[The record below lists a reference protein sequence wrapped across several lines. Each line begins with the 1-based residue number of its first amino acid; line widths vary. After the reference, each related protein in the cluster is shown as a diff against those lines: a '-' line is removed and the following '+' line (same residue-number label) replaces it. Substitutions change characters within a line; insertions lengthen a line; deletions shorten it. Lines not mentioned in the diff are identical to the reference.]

1 MWPCYD
7 FHSMARIDRLQ
18 QVATKDTPADG
29 VVMPI
34 VARGLIKEFGDLIAV
49 RGISFDVRP
58 GECFGFLGPNGA
70 GKTSTMRMIACVSP
84 LTAGTLLV
92 NGLPVQS
99 QGRVIKSTIGIV
111 PQGDNL
117 DDELSVIDNLRL
129 YAGYFGING
138 SAAHSRAMH
147 ALELFQLAD
156 RAGAKVDELSGGM
169 KRRLLIARGLINE
182 PSILVLDEPTTGLD
196 PQARHLVWRTLRRLK
211 DQGVT
216 MLLTTHYMDEA
227 ATLCDRLIVMH
238 EGRILAEGSPAEL
251 IMRTAGETVIEAQS
265 LNPAAL
271 ERVAEYLHSAGAE
284 IEQTPDTV
292 HAFGLDGID
301 LTAGP
306 LQGARAYSR
315 PANLEDVFLRL
326 TGRGL
331 EE

>member
-1 MWPCYD
+1 MV
-7 FHSMARIDRLQ
+7 
-18 QVATKDTPADG
+18 QVGSDSQVVAGVDG
-29 VVMPI
+29 SGAASDVKPVVAQKL
-34 VARGLIKEFGDLIAV
+34 VKEFGSLVAV
-49 RGISFDVRP
+49 RGIDFEVRP

-70 GKTSTMRMIACVSP
+70 GKTSTMRMITCASP
-84 LTAGTLLV
+84 ITSGSLMV
-92 NGLPVQS
+92 NGLSVQTQARAVKS
-99 QGRVIKSTIGIV
+99 VIGVV

-117 DDELSVIDNLRL
+117 DDEISVINNLRL
-129 YAGYFGING
+129 YAGYFGI
-138 SAAHSRAMH
+138 SRAEAEARAKT

-156 RAGAKVDELSGGM
+156 RADSQVDELSGGM

-182 PSILVLDEPTTGLD
+182 PEILVLDEPTTGLD

-238 EGRILAEGSPAEL
+238 EGRILAEGTPQEL
-251 IMRTAGETVIEAQS
+251 ILRIAGETVIEAHS
-265 LNPAAL
+265 LDVAAL
-271 ERVAEYLHSAGAE
+271 DRIAEHLRDAGAE

-292 HAFGLDGID
+292 HAFGLDGSD
-301 LTAGP
+301 VTESHVP
-306 LQGARAYSR
+306 GAQIYSR

>member
-1 MWPCYD
+1 MV
-7 FHSMARIDRLQ
+7 
-18 QVATKDTPADG
+18 QVGSDSHISAAVDG
-29 VVMPI
+29 SGAASGVKPVVAQNL
-34 VARGLIKEFGDLIAV
+34 VKEFGDLVAV
-49 RGISFDVRP
+49 RGIDFEVRP

-70 GKTSTMRMIACVSP
+70 GKTSTMRMITCASP
-84 LTAGTLLV
+84 VTSGSLLV
-92 NGLPVQS
+92 NGLSVQT
-99 QGRVIKSTIGIV
+99 QARAVKSIIGVV

-117 DDELSVIDNLRL
+117 DDEISVINNLRL
-129 YAGYFGING
+129 YAGYFGIG
-138 SAAHSRAMH
+138 AAEAETRAKT

-156 RAGAKVDELSGGM
+156 RADSQVDELSGGM

-182 PSILVLDEPTTGLD
+182 PEILVLDEPTTGLD

-238 EGRILAEGSPAEL
+238 EGRILAEGTPSEL
-251 IMRTAGETVIEAQS
+251 ILRIAGETVIEAHS
-265 LNPAAL
+265 LDPAAL
-271 ERVAEYLHSAGAE
+271 DRIAEHLRDAGAE

-292 HAFGLDGID
+292 HAFGLGGSDV
-301 LTAGP
+301 TESNVP
-306 LQGARAYSR
+306 GAQIYSR

>member
-1 MWPCYD
+1 
-7 FHSMARIDRLQ
+7 MAQVGITS
-18 QVATKDTPADG
+18 QVAAGQDG
-29 VVMPI
+29 AGATNAKPVV
-34 VARGLIKEFGDLIAV
+34 AQNLIKEFGELVAV
-49 RGISFDVRP
+49 RGIDFEVRP

-70 GKTSTMRMIACVSP
+70 GKTSTMRMITCASP
-84 LTAGTLLV
+84 VTSGSLLV
-92 NGLPVQS
+92 NGMPVQTEA
-99 QGRVIKSTIGIV
+99 RAVKSIIGVV

-117 DDELSVIDNLRL
+117 DDEISVIDNLRL
-129 YAGYFGING
+129 YAGYFGIG
-138 SAAHSRAMH
+138 RAEANTRARS

-156 RAGAKVDELSGGM
+156 RANSKVDELSGGM

-182 PSILVLDEPTTGLD
+182 PSIIVLDEPTTGLD

-238 EGRILAEGSPAEL
+238 EGRILAEGTPLEL
-251 IMRTAGETVIEAQS
+251 IRRIAGETVIEAHS
-265 LNPAAL
+265 LDVAAL
-271 ERVAEYLHSAGAE
+271 DRIAEHLRDAGAE

-292 HAFGLDGID
+292 HAFGLNGTDV
-301 LTAGP
+301 TESNV
-306 LQGARAYSR
+306 QGAQIYSR

>member
-1 MWPCYD
+1 
-7 FHSMARIDRLQ
+7 MAQVGITS
-18 QVATKDTPADG
+18 QVAAAQDG
-29 VVMPI
+29 AGATNAKPVV
-34 VARGLIKEFGDLIAV
+34 AQNLIKKFGELVAV
-49 RGISFDVRP
+49 RGIDFEVRS

-70 GKTSTMRMIACVSP
+70 GKTSTMRMITCASP
-84 LTAGTLLV
+84 VTSGSLLV
-92 NGLPVQS
+92 NGMPVQTEA
-99 QGRVIKSTIGIV
+99 RAVKSIIGVV

-117 DDELSVIDNLRL
+117 DDEISVIDNLRL
-129 YAGYFGING
+129 YAGYFGIG
-138 SAAHSRAMH
+138 RAEANTRART

-156 RAGAKVDELSGGM
+156 RANSKVDELSGGM

-182 PSILVLDEPTTGLD
+182 PSIIVLDEPTTGLD

-238 EGRILAEGSPAEL
+238 EGRILAEGTPLEL
-251 IMRTAGETVIEAQS
+251 IRRIAGETVIEAHS
-265 LNPAAL
+265 LDVAAL
-271 ERVAEYLHSAGAE
+271 DRIAEHLRDAGAE

-292 HAFGLDGID
+292 HAFGLNGTDV
-301 LTAGP
+301 TESNV
-306 LQGARAYSR
+306 QGAQIYSR

>member
-1 MWPCYD
+1 MGAADVKPV
-7 FHSMARIDRLQ
+7 
-18 QVATKDTPADG
+18 VAQKL
-29 VVMPI
+29 V
-34 VARGLIKEFGDLIAV
+34 KEFGDLVAV
-49 RGISFDVRP
+49 RGIDFEVRP

-70 GKTSTMRMIACVSP
+70 GKTSTMRMITCASP
-84 LTAGTLLV
+84 VTSGSLLV
-92 NGLPVQS
+92 NGLSVQT
-99 QGRVIKSTIGIV
+99 QAREVKSIIGVV

-117 DDELSVIDNLRL
+117 DDEISVIDNLRL
-129 YAGYFGING
+129 YAGYFGIR
-138 SAAHSRAMH
+138 SAEANARART

-156 RAGAKVDELSGGM
+156 RANSKVDELSGGM

-182 PSILVLDEPTTGLD
+182 PAILVLDEPTTGLD

-227 ATLCDRLIVMH
+227 ATLCDRLIIMH
-238 EGRILAEGSPAEL
+238 EGQILAEGTPLEL
-251 IMRTAGETVIEAQS
+251 IRRIAGETVIEAHS
-265 LNPAAL
+265 LDVAAL
-271 ERVAEYLHSAGAE
+271 DRIAEHLRDAGAE

-292 HAFGLDGID
+292 HAFGLYGTDV
-301 LTAGP
+301 TESTVT
-306 LQGARAYSR
+306 GAQIYSR

>member
-1 MWPCYD
+1 
-7 FHSMARIDRLQ
+7 MAAAQDGAGATNAKPV
-18 QVATKDTPADG
+18 VAQN
-29 VVMPI
+29 
-34 VARGLIKEFGDLIAV
+34 LIKEFGELVAV
-49 RGISFDVRP
+49 RGIDFEVRP

-70 GKTSTMRMIACVSP
+70 GKTSTMRMITCASP
-84 LTAGTLLV
+84 VTSGSLLV
-92 NGLPVQS
+92 NGMPVQTEA
-99 QGRVIKSTIGIV
+99 RAVKSIIGVV

-117 DDELSVIDNLRL
+117 DDEISVIDNLRL
-129 YAGYFGING
+129 YAGYFGIGRTEANT
-138 SAAHSRAMH
+138 RAKS

-156 RAGAKVDELSGGM
+156 RANSKVDELSGGM

-182 PSILVLDEPTTGLD
+182 PSIIVLDEPTTGLD

-238 EGRILAEGSPAEL
+238 EGRILAEGTPLEL
-251 IMRTAGETVIEAQS
+251 IRRIAGETVIEAHS
-265 LNPAAL
+265 LDVAAL
-271 ERVAEYLHSAGAE
+271 DRIAEHLRDAGAE

-292 HAFGLDGID
+292 HAFGLNGTDV
-301 LTAGP
+301 TESNV
-306 LQGARAYSR
+306 QGAQIYSR

>member
-1 MWPCYD
+1 
-7 FHSMARIDRLQ
+7 MAQVGITS
-18 QVATKDTPADG
+18 QVAAEQDG
-29 VVMPI
+29 AGATNAKPVV
-34 VARGLIKEFGDLIAV
+34 AQNLIKEFGELVAV
-49 RGISFDVRP
+49 RGIDFEVRP

-70 GKTSTMRMIACVSP
+70 GKTSTMRMITCASP
-84 LTAGTLLV
+84 VTSGSLLV
-92 NGLPVQS
+92 NGMPVQT
-99 QGRVIKSTIGIV
+99 QARAVKSIIGVV

-117 DDELSVIDNLRL
+117 DDEITVIDNLRL
-129 YAGYFGING
+129 YAGYFGIG
-138 SAAHSRAMH
+138 RAEANTRARS

-156 RAGAKVDELSGGM
+156 RANSKVDELSGGM

-182 PSILVLDEPTTGLD
+182 PSIIVLDEPTTGLD

-238 EGRILAEGSPAEL
+238 EGRILAEGTPLEL
-251 IMRTAGETVIEAQS
+251 IRRIAGETVIEAHS
-265 LNPAAL
+265 LDVAAL
-271 ERVAEYLHSAGAE
+271 DRIAEHLRDAGAE

-292 HAFGLDGID
+292 HAFGLNGTDV
-301 LTAGP
+301 TESNVH
-306 LQGARAYSR
+306 GAQIYSR

>member
-1 MWPCYD
+1 
-7 FHSMARIDRLQ
+7 MAQIDSVSHVGVDGSGADSAVKPVVAHRL
-18 QVATKDTPADG
+18 V
-29 VVMPI
+29 
-34 VARGLIKEFGDLIAV
+34 KEYGDLVAV
-49 RGISFDVRP
+49 RGIDFEVQP

-84 LTAGTLLV
+84 VTSGTLLV
-92 NGLPVQS
+92 NGLPVQT
-99 QGRVIKSTIGIV
+99 QARAIKSTIGIV

-117 DDELSVIDNLRL
+117 DDELTVIDNLRL
-129 YAGYFGING
+129 YAGYFGISG
-138 SAAHSRAMH
+138 PEARTRAMN

-156 RAGAKVDELSGGM
+156 RAGSKVDELSGGM

-182 PSILVLDEPTTGLD
+182 PSLLVLDEPTTGLD

-211 DQGVT
+211 EQGVT

-238 EGRILAEGSPAEL
+238 EGRILAEGSPVEL
-251 IMRTAGETVIEAQS
+251 ILRTAGETVIEAQS
-265 LNPAAL
+265 LDPAAL
-271 ERVAEYLHSAGAE
+271 ENVAEFLLDTGAE
-284 IEQTPDTV
+284 IERTSDSV

-301 LTAGP
+301 LSAQP
-306 LQGARAYSR
+306 LQDARAYSR

>member
-1 MWPCYD
+1 
-7 FHSMARIDRLQ
+7 MASWNDIGSD
-18 QVATKDTPADG
+18 
-29 VVMPI
+29 VMPV
-34 VARGLIKEFGDLIAV
+34 VARNLVKEFGELVAV
-49 RGISFDVRP
+49 RGINFEVRP

-70 GKTSTMRMIACVSP
+70 GKTSTMRMIACASPVSSG
-84 LTAGTLLV
+84 ALLI

-99 QGRVIKSTIGIV
+99 QARAIKSDIGIV

-117 DDELSVIDNLRL
+117 DDEITVIDNLRL
-129 YAGYFGING
+129 YAAYFGINRKE
-138 SAAHSRAMH
+138 ANARAVS

-156 RAGAKVDELSGGM
+156 RATSKVDELSGGM
-169 KRRLLIARGLINE
+169 KRRLLIARGLINN

-238 EGRILAEGSPAEL
+238 EGNILAEGTPREL
-251 IMRTAGETVIEAQS
+251 ILRYAGENVIEAQS
-265 LNPAAL
+265 LDPAAL
-271 ERVAEYLHSAGAE
+271 ERAAVHLRDLGAE
-284 IEQTPDTV
+284 IEETPDTV
-292 HAFGLDGID
+292 HAFGLNGID
-301 LTAGP
+301 LSAP
-306 LQGARAYSR
+306 VLEEARAYIR

>member
-1 MWPCYD
+1 MSP
-7 FHSMARIDRLQ
+7 FAAS
-18 QVATKDTPADG
+18 TF
-29 VVMPI
+29 
-34 VARGLIKEFGDLIAV
+34 E
-49 RGISFDVRP
+49 VRP

-84 LTAGTLLV
+84 VTSGTLLV
-92 NGLPVQS
+92 NGLPVQT
-99 QGRVIKSTIGIV
+99 QARAIKSTIGIV

-117 DDELSVIDNLRL
+117 DDELTVIDNLRL
-129 YAGYFGING
+129 YAGYFGISG
-138 SAAHSRAMH
+138 PEARARAMN

-156 RAGAKVDELSGGM
+156 RAGSKVDELSGGM

-182 PSILVLDEPTTGLD
+182 PSLLVLDEPTTGLD

-211 DQGVT
+211 EQGVT

-238 EGRILAEGSPAEL
+238 EGRILGEGSPAEL
-251 IMRTAGETVIEAQS
+251 ILRTAGETVIEAQS
-265 LNPAAL
+265 LDPAAL
-271 ERVAEYLHSAGAE
+271 ENVAEFLLDTGAE
-284 IEQTPDTV
+284 IERTSDSV

-301 LTAGP
+301 LSAQP
-306 LQGARAYSR
+306 LQDARAYSR

>member
-1 MWPCYD
+1 
-7 FHSMARIDRLQ
+7 MAQVGITS
-18 QVATKDTPADG
+18 QVAVEQDG
-29 VVMPI
+29 AGATNAKPVV
-34 VARGLIKEFGDLIAV
+34 AQNLIKEFGELVAV
-49 RGISFDVRP
+49 RGIDFEVRS

-70 GKTSTMRMIACVSP
+70 GKTSTMRMITCASP
-84 LTAGTLLV
+84 VTSGSLLV
-92 NGLPVQS
+92 NGMPVQT
-99 QGRVIKSTIGIV
+99 QARAVKSIIGVV

-117 DDELSVIDNLRL
+117 DDEISVIDNLRL
-129 YAGYFGING
+129 YAGYFGIG
-138 SAAHSRAMH
+138 RAEANTRARS

-156 RAGAKVDELSGGM
+156 RASSKVDELSGGM

-182 PSILVLDEPTTGLD
+182 PSIIVLDEPTTGLD

-238 EGRILAEGSPAEL
+238 EGRILAEGTPLEL
-251 IMRTAGETVIEAQS
+251 IRRIAGETVIEAHS
-265 LNPAAL
+265 LDVAAL
-271 ERVAEYLHSAGAE
+271 DRIAEHLRDAGAE

-292 HAFGLDGID
+292 HAFGLNGTDV
-301 LTAGP
+301 TESNV
-306 LQGARAYSR
+306 QGAQIYSR

>member
-1 MWPCYD
+1 
-7 FHSMARIDRLQ
+7 MAQIDSVLQVGVDGSGADSAAKPVVAQRL
-18 QVATKDTPADG
+18 V
-29 VVMPI
+29 
-34 VARGLIKEFGDLIAV
+34 KEYGDLVAV
-49 RGISFDVRP
+49 RGIDFEVRP

-84 LTAGTLLV
+84 VTSGTLLV

-99 QGRVIKSTIGIV
+99 EARAIKSTIGVV

-117 DDELSVIDNLRL
+117 DDELTVIDNLRL
-129 YAGYFGING
+129 YAGYFGMNG
-138 SAAHSRAMH
+138 PEARARAMN

-156 RAGAKVDELSGGM
+156 RAGSKVDELSGGM

-182 PSILVLDEPTTGLD
+182 PSLLVLDEPTTGLD

-227 ATLCDRLIVMH
+227 TTLCDRLIVMH

-251 IMRTAGETVIEAQS
+251 ILRTAGETVIEAQS
-265 LNPAAL
+265 LDPAAL
-271 ERVAEYLHSAGAE
+271 ERVAEFLLDTGAE
-284 IEQTPDTV
+284 IERTSDSV

-301 LTAGP
+301 LSAQP
-306 LQGARAYSR
+306 LLDVRAYSR

>member
-1 MWPCYD
+1 MV
-7 FHSMARIDRLQ
+7 
-18 QVATKDTPADG
+18 QVGNDSQAAAGEDGLKTVDG
-29 VVMPI
+29 VKPV
-34 VARGLIKEFGDLIAV
+34 VAQKLSKAFGDFVAV
-49 RGISFDVRP
+49 RGIDFEVRP

-70 GKTSTMRMIACVSP
+70 GKTSTMRMIACASP
-84 LTAGTLLV
+84 VTSGSLLV
-92 NGLPVQS
+92 NGLSVQT
-99 QGRVIKSTIGIV
+99 QAREVKSIIGVV

-117 DDELSVIDNLRL
+117 DDEISVIDNLRL
-129 YAGYFGING
+129 YAGYFGIGTAEAN
-138 SAAHSRAMH
+138 ARARN

-156 RAGAKVDELSGGM
+156 RAGSKVDELSGGM

-182 PSILVLDEPTTGLD
+182 PAILVLDEPTTGLD

-227 ATLCDRLIVMH
+227 AVLCDRLIVMH
-238 EGRILAEGSPAEL
+238 EGQILAEGTPLEL
-251 IMRTAGETVIEAQS
+251 IQRIAGETVIEAHS
-265 LNPAAL
+265 LDPAAL
-271 ERVAEYLHSAGAE
+271 DRIAEHLRDAGAE

-292 HAFGLDGID
+292 HAFGLKGTDV
-301 LTAGP
+301 TESNVP
-306 LQGARAYSR
+306 GAQIYSR

>member
-1 MWPCYD
+1 
-7 FHSMARIDRLQ
+7 MA
-18 QVATKDTPADG
+18 QVGSTSEEISVGDGAGAADIKP
-29 VVMPI
+29 VVAQKL
-34 VARGLIKEFGDLIAV
+34 VKEFGDLVAV
-49 RGISFDVRP
+49 RGIDFEVRP

-70 GKTSTMRMIACVSP
+70 GKTSTMRMIACASP
-84 LTAGTLLV
+84 VTSGSLLV
-92 NGLPVQS
+92 NGLSVQT
-99 QGRVIKSTIGIV
+99 QAREVKSIIGVV

-117 DDELSVIDNLRL
+117 DDEISVIDNLRL
-129 YAGYFGING
+129 YAGYFGIN
-138 SAAHSRAMH
+138 RAEANARART

-156 RAGAKVDELSGGM
+156 RANSKVDELSGGM

-182 PSILVLDEPTTGLD
+182 PTILVLDEPTTGLD

-227 ATLCDRLIVMH
+227 AVLCDRLIIMH
-238 EGRILAEGSPAEL
+238 EGQILAEGTPLEL
-251 IMRTAGETVIEAQS
+251 IRRIAGETVIEAHS
-265 LNPAAL
+265 LDVAAL
-271 ERVAEYLHSAGAE
+271 DRIAEHLRDAGAE

-292 HAFGLDGID
+292 HAFGLNGTDV
-301 LTAGP
+301 TESHVP
-306 LQGARAYSR
+306 GAQIYSR

>member
-1 MWPCYD
+1 MPV
-7 FHSMARIDRLQ
+7 
-18 QVATKDTPADG
+18 VAA
-29 VVMPI
+29 
-34 VARGLIKEFGDLIAV
+34 GLVKEFGELVAV
-49 RGISFDVRP
+49 RGIDFEVRP

-70 GKTSTMRMIACVSP
+70 GKTSTMRMIACASP
-84 LTAGTLLV
+84 VTSGKLLI

-99 QGRVIKSTIGIV
+99 EARAVKSIIGVV

-129 YAGYFGING
+129 YAAYFGISG
-138 SAAHSRAMH
+138 AEAHSRAAT

-156 RAGAKVDELSGGM
+156 RSKSKVDELSGGM
-169 KRRLLIARGLINE
+169 KRRLLIARGLIND
-182 PSILVLDEPTTGLD
+182 PAILVLDEPTTGLD

-238 EGRILAEGSPAEL
+238 EGNILAEGSPADL
-251 IMRTAGETVIEAQS
+251 ILRIAGETVIEAHS
-265 LNPAAL
+265 LDPAAL
-271 ERVAEYLHSAGAE
+271 ESAAGHLREAGAE
-284 IEQTPDTV
+284 IEQTPDSV
-292 HAFGLDGID
+292 HAFGLNGID
-301 LTAGP
+301 LTTPVLNEAH
-306 LQGARAYSR
+306 AYSR

>member
-1 MWPCYD
+1 
-7 FHSMARIDRLQ
+7 MAQIDSVLQVGVDGSGADSAAKPVVAQRL
-18 QVATKDTPADG
+18 V
-29 VVMPI
+29 
-34 VARGLIKEFGDLIAV
+34 KEYGDLVAV
-49 RGISFDVRP
+49 RGIDFEVQP

-84 LTAGTLLV
+84 VTSGTLLV

-99 QGRVIKSTIGIV
+99 EARAIKSTIGVV

-117 DDELSVIDNLRL
+117 DDELTVIDNLRL
-129 YAGYFGING
+129 YAGYFGMNG
-138 SAAHSRAMH
+138 PEARARAMN

-156 RAGAKVDELSGGM
+156 RAGSKVDELSGGM

-182 PSILVLDEPTTGLD
+182 PSLLVLDEPTTGLD

-227 ATLCDRLIVMH
+227 TTLCDRLIVMH

-251 IMRTAGETVIEAQS
+251 ILRTAGETVIEAQS
-265 LNPAAL
+265 LDPAAL
-271 ERVAEYLHSAGAE
+271 ERVAEFLLDTGAE
-284 IEQTPDTV
+284 IERTSDSV

-301 LTAGP
+301 LSAQP
-306 LQGARAYSR
+306 LLDVRAYSR

>member
-1 MWPCYD
+1 
-7 FHSMARIDRLQ
+7 MAQVGITS
-18 QVATKDTPADG
+18 QVAAAQDG
-29 VVMPI
+29 AGATNAKPVV
-34 VARGLIKEFGDLIAV
+34 AQNLIKEFGELVAV
-49 RGISFDVRP
+49 RGIDFEVRP

-70 GKTSTMRMIACVSP
+70 GKTSTMRMITCASP
-84 LTAGTLLV
+84 VTSGSLLV
-92 NGLPVQS
+92 NGMPVQTEA
-99 QGRVIKSTIGIV
+99 RAVKSIIGVV

-117 DDELSVIDNLRL
+117 DDEISVIDNLRL
-129 YAGYFGING
+129 YAGYFGIG
-138 SAAHSRAMH
+138 RAEANTRART

-156 RAGAKVDELSGGM
+156 RANSKVDELSGGM

-182 PSILVLDEPTTGLD
+182 PSIIVLDEPTTGLD

-238 EGRILAEGSPAEL
+238 EGRILAEGTPLEL
-251 IMRTAGETVIEAQS
+251 IRRIAGETVIEAHS
-265 LNPAAL
+265 LDVAAL
-271 ERVAEYLHSAGAE
+271 DRIAEHLRDAGAE

-292 HAFGLDGID
+292 HAFGLNGTDV
-301 LTAGP
+301 TESNV
-306 LQGARAYSR
+306 QGAQIYSR

>member
-1 MWPCYD
+1 
-7 FHSMARIDRLQ
+7 MAQVGITS
-18 QVATKDTPADG
+18 QVAVEQDG
-29 VVMPI
+29 AGATNAKPVV
-34 VARGLIKEFGDLIAV
+34 AQNLIKEFGELVAV
-49 RGISFDVRP
+49 RGIDFEVRP

-70 GKTSTMRMIACVSP
+70 GKTSTMRMITCASP
-84 LTAGTLLV
+84 VTSGSLLV
-92 NGLPVQS
+92 NGMPVQT
-99 QGRVIKSTIGIV
+99 QARAVKSIIGVV

-117 DDELSVIDNLRL
+117 DDEISVIDNLRL
-129 YAGYFGING
+129 YAGYFGIG
-138 SAAHSRAMH
+138 RAEANTRART

-156 RAGAKVDELSGGM
+156 RANSKVDELSGGM

-182 PSILVLDEPTTGLD
+182 PSIIVLDEPTTGLD

-238 EGRILAEGSPAEL
+238 EGRILAEGTPLEL
-251 IMRTAGETVIEAQS
+251 IRRIAGETVIEAHS
-265 LNPAAL
+265 LDVAAL
-271 ERVAEYLHSAGAE
+271 DRIAEHLRDAGAE

-292 HAFGLDGID
+292 HAFGLNGTDV
-301 LTAGP
+301 TESNV
-306 LQGARAYSR
+306 QGAQIYSR